1 MNKLPDESK
10 IPEVANTKV
19 STMYYDPSSFPDPV
33 TQMKDVLA
41 ITVEPDHHLFIKL
54 LLATNVLQEDWPEK
68 HRANVTWFRVP
79 LVSSAFKSQKLDVLI
94 KVRREPKTRIFVSL
108 PILRLSNCRWVEFE
122 DQLTNGQEV
131 NHYLSNVLDAVLET
145 CIRRHVI
152 NCLKDPNHE
161 GMTIQEILNEVTL
174 SVCGQTS
181 VEYATIEPEKE
192 EEDEH

>member
-1 MNKLPDESK
+1 MIKLPDKSK

-19 STMYYDPSSFPDPV
+19 STIHYDPSSFPDPV
-33 TQMKDVLA
+33 IQTKDVLA
-41 ITVEPDHHLFIKL
+41 IAVEPDHHLFIKL
-54 LLATNVLQEDWPEK
+54 LRATDALQEDWPEK
-68 HRANVTWFRVP
+68 QRANVTWFRIH
-79 LVSSAFKSQKLDVLI
+79 LVSSAFKNKKLDALI
-94 KVRREPKTRIFVSL
+94 RVQSEPKFKILVSL

-161 GMTIQEILNEVTL
+161 GMTIQEMLNEVTL

-192 EEDEH
+192 EEDDH